1 MLPQCPGR
9 RRCCLRQSPMPSSRL
24 WPSASPAP
32 LLGGE
37 AFPCQTQA
45 ALAVKRSRPAFA
57 LAPFPSCP
65 RGWFLVPQ
73 PGLGGKPSQEALL
86 GTLQVF
92 CFSFFSSGFKH
103 TINFYSLTL
112 TAKSVQFVAFCSG
125 FGVHGAVWKA
135 LALIPR
141 EDCKTSVS
149 LSVQKACLSSSSY
162 CPLDLLR
169 QIVSCDLISLG
180 GFIFYELV

>member
-1 MLPQCPGR
+1 MVSG
-9 RRCCLRQSPMPSSRL
+9 
-24 WPSASPAP
+24 PSARAGWQTESGGFAGYAAGV
-32 LLGGE
+32 LL
-37 AFPCQTQA
+37 Q
-45 ALAVKRSRPAFA
+45 
-57 LAPFPSCP
+57 
-65 RGWFLVPQ
+65 
-73 PGLGGKPSQEALL
+73 
-86 GTLQVF
+86 
-92 CFSFFSSGFKH
+92 FFFSGFKH
-103 TINFYSLTL
+103 TINFYSFTL
-112 TAKSVQFVAFCSG
+112 AAKSVQFVAFCSD